1 MSPIS
6 AFTARRARRLLLGA
20 AILSA
25 TVPAC
30 FPVAPDA
37 HAATG
42 ACRSEPV
49 AILSNGYAIDME
61 ADIQDPADPLGTG
74 SDVQSVNYTLKL
86 PSGVSLV
93 GQPVDNAKV
102 LAPKTT
108 YSVSSTN
115 NAGNYTVGVSVN
127 TGTKASVSATAALV
141 AAKKLQL
148 SSNSASGQSNQQLWM
163 SLSG

>member
-6 AFTARRARRLLLGA
+6 AFTARRACHLLRGA

-25 TVPAC
+25 TALAC
-30 FPVAPDA
+30 SLVAPDA

-49 AILSNGYAIDME
+49 AILSNGYAIDMD
-61 ADIQDPADPLGTG
+61 ATIQDDA

-93 GQPVDNAKV
+93 GRPVDNAI
-102 LAPKTT
+102 LGPKDT
-108 YSVSSTN
+108 YSVNSGGS
-115 NAGNYTVGVSVN
+115 AGSYSVGVQAK
-127 TGTKASVSATAALV
+127 TGTQASVSATSVLV
-141 AAKKLQL
+141 SATKAKV
-148 SSNSASGQSNQQLWM
+148 SSNSASGHSSQQLWM